1 MTVSQSVCQP
11 VPVAGADEIVDEL
24 EVAGYTILSSTSSI
38 LCGITQIVAERAVLG
53 HRDLWRVI
61 TVERELHHLPEPTLL
76 AWSATCSLRRPV
88 ASDSRF
94 PKWDLQALHFTA
106 GPIVDAMEFGL
117 WLGGI
122 SSVPVDRLEVAA
134 IEASHPPFNPEV

>member
-1 MTVSQSVCQP
+1 MSAPAQTACQP
-11 VPVAGADEIVDEL
+11 VPVATVDEIVEEL
-24 EVAGYTILSSTSSI
+24 LTAGYAVIGETTE
-38 LCGITQIVAERAVLG
+38 TKIVAERAVLG

-76 AWSATCSLRRPV
+76 AWSATCSLRRPL

-106 GPIVDAMEFGL
+106 GPIVDALEFGV

-122 SSVPVDRLEVAA
+122 SSVPIDRLEVAA
-134 IEASHPPFNPEV
+134 IESQRPKPFDPEV